1 MRVGLIS
8 IYEVVVHG
16 KRITPKPDL
25 EAHRN
30 SLMLPMPEVLRTL
43 TSNIGKKL
51 TAFIASADDT
61 EMIESWIAGEPS
73 PSDAEKRLRF
83 TYQIVMTLMAKDS
96 PATAQAWLMG
106 VNPELGD
113 GVPIR
118 ILREGNLDQM
128 AGLVVGAAR
137 AFAAGA

>member
-1 MRVGLIS
+1 
-8 IYEVVVHG
+8 
-16 KRITPKPDL
+16 
-25 EAHRN
+25 
-30 SLMLPMPEVLRTL
+30 
-43 TSNIGKKL
+43 
-51 TAFIASADDT
+51 
-61 EMIESWIAGEPS
+61 
-73 PSDAEKRLRF
+73 
-83 TYQIVMTLMAKDS
+83 
-96 PATAQAWLMG
+96 MG